1 MRRPRKTEL
10 DAFVARYAR
19 MGAADRAFV
28 RAAISGAEAVLALH
42 ERKAMVINGH
52 AQAAFEDLGARV
64 AMGDE

>member
-10 DAFVARYAR
+10 DAFVSQYAR

-28 RAAISGAEAVLALH
+28 RAAITGVDTALALH
-42 ERKAMVINGH
+42 ERRAMVIDGR

-64 AMGDE
+64 AMGEE